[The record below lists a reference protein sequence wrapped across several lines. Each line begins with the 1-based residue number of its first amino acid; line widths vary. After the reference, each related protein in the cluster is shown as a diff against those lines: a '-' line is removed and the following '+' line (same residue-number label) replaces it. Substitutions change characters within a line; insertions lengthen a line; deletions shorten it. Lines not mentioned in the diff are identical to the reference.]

1 MGSFKSLNTEIVERL
16 DQQLKGLVRKYLLGR
31 GGGGAEGIWWSHEII
46 LAGIDGSPN
55 IFNDDGCATKH
66 TNKVSA

>member
-31 GGGGAEGIWWSHEII
+31 GGGAEGI
-46 LAGIDGSPN
+46 
-55 IFNDDGCATKH
+55 
-66 TNKVSA
+66 